1 MKGQRA
7 TLRKLRVELKLSKF
21 EFSLIRGQRFNQLA
35 LTSGP
40 ILKIT
45 GEQTIAVQVITNL
58 ILFTMLLIQD
68 ILSPLQ
74 FIVSL
79 RNSLILRFEKTKL
92 NLPSL
97 KDHFSWPVF
106 FRTACMLPSIVD
118 TNR

>member
-21 EFSLIRGQRFNQLA
+21 EFSLIRGQRFNQLG

-45 GEQTIAVQVITNL
+45 GKQTIAVQVITNL

-74 FIVSL
+74 FIDSL
-79 RNSLILRFEKTKL
+79 RNSFNST
-92 NLPSL
+92 
-97 KDHFSWPVF
+97 V
-106 FRTACMLPSIVD
+106 
-118 TNR
+118 

>member
-21 EFSLIRGQRFNQLA
+21 EFSLIRGQRFNQLG

-58 ILFTMLLIQD
+58 ILFTVVDSRYI
-68 ILSPLQ
+68 IAITIYSFFVKQ
-74 FIVSL
+74 F
-79 RNSLILRFEKTKL
+79 
-92 NLPSL
+92 
-97 KDHFSWPVF
+97 
-106 FRTACMLPSIVD
+106 
-118 TNR
+118 